1 MFRNYLV
8 IAFRNIL
15 KSKSHA
21 LINIFGLAIGL
32 ACTILILLW
41 IQRELSVDK
50 FHAQVD
56 RIYGVLENQTYAGR
70 DIFTVRATPGPMT
83 PAIKENFPEVEKAT
97 RLTWG
102 DIYLFRVGDK
112 SVYEEGLHV
121 DTDFLGMFSFPLLH
135 GDANSALAQPRS
147 IVITREVA
155 LKYFNKE
162 NAVGETIQL
171 NNKEDYQVTGVL
183 ADIPEN
189 STLEFNFLLPIQEF
203 IDNNEWTQTWNSNGL
218 RCYIMLANG
227 VSASNFEAKFKD
239 FVQKNSNQQNVTLF
253 LQNYGD
259 QYLRTDFKNG
269 VYAGGGRITYVRLFA
284 IIAGFILLIACIN
297 FMNLSTAR
305 STNRA
310 REVGIRRVTGA
321 NRGMLISQFLGESLL
336 LTFIACLLGLG
347 IVFFVLPPFNELF
360 GVELSLD
367 VANPQLWLGL
377 AGIILVTGLLAGS
390 YPAFFMSGFR
400 PVEVLKGVIKTGAGA
415 VWLRK
420 GMVVTQFAIAIFLVV
435 GTMVV
440 YQQMNYIRN
449 KNLGYKKENLV
460 YISANGDVPQKYDV
474 IKQSLLQVPGVEA
487 VSSAGGQFFSWGSNS
502 SNFSWEGKDPNESIL
517 FQHISSGFDFL
528 KTIGAELVDG
538 RDFSAAFPADSSN
551 FIINQ
556 KAAQL
561 MGMENPVGQRLQWGD
576 QNGEII
582 GVVKDF
588 PVTSLHN
595 AQDPVILFL
604 SSYSNLVYVRVNS
617 DQISSTMAQ
626 IEQTFK
632 THNPAYPFE
641 YHFVDEEYDQMYR
654 SEQRVGALS
663 RIFAFLSIFV
673 SCLGLFGLAAFTAE
687 QRVKEIG
694 IRKVLG
700 ASVPNLVTLL
710 SKDFLLLV
718 LVSTIVAFP
727 VAWYIMN
734 NWLARFAYRI
744 DLSWQLFVLAGL
756 MALLIALFTVSF
768 QAIKA
773 SLANPIQ
780 SLRSE

>member
-50 FHAQVD
+50 FHTHVD

-121 DTDFLGMFSFPLLH
+121 DPDFLGMFSFPLLH

-147 IVITREVA
+147 VVITRETA
-155 LKYFNKE
+155 MKYFDKE
-162 NAVGETIQL
+162 NAVGERIQL

-189 STLEFNFLLPIQEF
+189 STLDFNFLLPIQEF

-227 VSASNFEAKFKD
+227 VSASNFESKFKD

-259 QYLRTDFKNG
+259 QYLRSDFKNG

-336 LTFIACLLGLG
+336 LTFIACLLGLA

-377 AGIILVTGLLAGS
+377 AGIIVITGLLAGS

-420 GMVVTQFAIAIFLVV
+420 SMVVTQFAIAIFLVV

-474 IKQSLLQVPGVEA
+474 IKQNLLQVPGVEA

-538 RDFSAAFPADSSN
+538 RDFSTAFPADSSN

-561 MGMENPVGQRLQWGD
+561 MGLENPVGQRLQWGD

-617 DQISSTMAQ
+617 ERISSTMAQ

-641 YHFVDEEYDQMYR
+641 FHFVDEEYDQMYR

-744 DLSWQLFVLAGL
+744 DLSWWLFALAGVT
-756 MALLIALFTVSF
+756 ALLIALFTVSF

>member
-50 FHAQVD
+50 FHTHVD

-121 DTDFLGMFSFPLLH
+121 DPDFLGMFSFPLLH

-147 IVITREVA
+147 VVITRETA
-155 LKYFNKE
+155 MKYFDKE

-189 STLEFNFLLPIQEF
+189 STLDFNFLLPIQEF

-227 VSASNFEAKFKD
+227 VPASNFESKFKD

-259 QYLRTDFKNG
+259 QYLRSDFKNG

-336 LTFIACLLGLG
+336 LTFIACLLGLA

-377 AGIILVTGLLAGS
+377 AGIIVITGLLAGS

-420 GMVVTQFAIAIFLVV
+420 SMVVTQFAIAIFLVV

-502 SNFSWEGKDPNESIL
+502 SNFRWEGKDPNESIL

-538 RDFSAAFPADSSN
+538 RDFSTAFPADSSN

-744 DLSWQLFVLAGL
+744 DLNWQLFVLAGL